1 LRALQEESVGLA
13 EAFEQAAR
21 RQVEAGTRAGIEAT
35 QLAVETTRARQLLL
49 QAETSERLAA
59 ARLNTA
65 LGRPPEEPLPALEP
79 LTYELGNWETGKL
92 GNWAAK
98 QGKLGNWAAKQGKP
112 GRVTEFPNFLISQ
125 FPDSPISRRT
135 EVVAEAERWQALRQE
150 VQLIRAE
157 GRPDLAVQAR
167 METFTDR
174 PRVGGLSVAVSLPL
188 FDWGARRNRRR
199 AAEQAA
205 DAQAA
210 RVEATANQVRLEV
223 AQAQAR
229 VQLAEGLLQQYQAGV
244 LEQAKRLADGAQKQL
259 QAGVV
264 SVLAV
269 LEAQRTYRSV
279 LADYTTAL
287 ADLAQARAELEWAL
301 GLGDPAAR

>member
-1 LRALQEESVGLA
+1 
-13 EAFEQAAR
+13 
-21 RQVEAGTRAGIEAT
+21 
-35 QLAVETTRARQLLL
+35 
-49 QAETSERLAA
+49 
-59 ARLNTA
+59 LN
-65 LGRPPEEPLPALEP
+65 
-79 LTYELGNWETGKL
+79 
-92 GNWAAK
+92 
-98 QGKLGNWAAKQGKP
+98 
-112 GRVTEFPNFLISQ
+112 
-125 FPDSPISRRT
+125 
-135 EVVAEAERWQALRQE
+135 ALRQE

-157 GRPDLAVQAR
+157 GRPDVALGAR

-188 FDWGARRNRRR
+188 FDWGARRHRRR

-205 DAQAA
+205 TAQAA

-229 VQLAEGLLQQYQAGV
+229 VQLAEDLLKQYQAGV

-301 GLGDPAAR
+301 GTEEP